1 MTEGSSNLSHIDESG
16 NARMVDVGSKDVTA
30 RTAVARCEL
39 HMLQST
45 LDLIRSG
52 GFDKGDVLGVARV
65 AGIMAGKRTSELIP
79 LCHPLN
85 IDQITIDFDDLSDD
99 VGIAV
104 TATVRT
110 SGKTGVEMEALTSAS
125 LTALTIYD
133 MCKSADRAISVEGLR
148 LLRKSGGKSGDYV
161 SG

>member
-1 MTEGSSNLSHIDESG
+1 MTDGSSNLSHIDESG
-16 NARMVDVGSKDVTA
+16 NARMVDVGSKSVTE
-30 RTAVARCEL
+30 RVAVARCEV

-45 LDLIRSG
+45 LDLIQSG
-52 GFDKGDVLGVARV
+52 GFDKGDVLGIARV

-79 LCHPLN
+79 LCHTLN
-85 IDQITIDFDDLSDD
+85 IDQIAVDFEDLSDGQ
-99 VGIAV
+99 GIAV
-104 TATVRT
+104 IATVRT

-133 MCKSADRAISVEGLR
+133 MCKSVDRSISIERLR

-161 SG
+161 SD

>member
-1 MTEGSSNLSHIDESG
+1 MTERSSNLSHIDELG
-16 NARMVDVGSKDVTA
+16 NARMVNVGSKAVTD
-30 RTAVARCEL
+30 RSAVARCEL
-39 HMLQST
+39 RMLQST

-85 IDQITIDFDDLSDD
+85 IDQITIDFEDLSDG

-133 MCKSADRAISVEGLR
+133 MCKSVDRAISIEGLR

>member
-1 MTEGSSNLSHIDESG
+1 
-16 NARMVDVGSKDVTA
+16 
-30 RTAVARCEL
+30 
-39 HMLQST
+39 
-45 LDLIRSG
+45 
-52 GFDKGDVLGVARV
+52 
-65 AGIMAGKRTSELIP
+65 MAGKRTSELIP

-85 IDQITIDFDDLSDD
+85 IDQITIDFDDLSDE

-133 MCKSADRAISVEGLR
+133 MCKSVDRAISVERLR